1 MSKNSLL
8 LLDLGS
14 TLEINKGLAD
24 FMAELMVW

>member
-14 TLEINKGLAD
+14 TLEINKRHAD
-24 FMAELMVW
+24 FTAELMVW